1 MNADPGKAPGL
12 LDSLRRL
19 SATLLVVGQ
28 TRLSLA
34 SVEISEERDRLL
46 TLALLTLAGGLA
58 FVLALVAFSALLVAA
73 FWDSRLLVL
82 GGLMAVYLLI
92 GLACAARVRAL
103 RRDAPTLFETT
114 RAELERDAQALRR
127 AD

>member
-1 MNADPGKAPGL
+1 MDADPGRAPGL
-12 LDSLRRL
+12 FDSVRRL
-19 SATLLVVGQ
+19 GATLLVLGQ

-34 SVEISEERDRLL
+34 GLEISEERDRLL
-46 TLALLTLAGGLA
+46 RLALITCVGALA
-58 FVLALVAFSALLVAA
+58 FVLALIAFSALLVIA
-73 FWDSRLLVL
+73 FWDARLQVL
-82 GGLMAVYLLI
+82 GGLLAVYLLI

-103 RRDAPTLFETT
+103 RRDAPALFETT

>member
-1 MNADPGKAPGL
+1 MDADPGKAPGL
-12 LDSLRRL
+12 FESLRRL
-19 SATLLVVGQ
+19 GATLLVLGQ

-46 TLALLTLAGGLA
+46 RLALLTLTGALA
-58 FVLALVAFSALLVAA
+58 FVLALVAFSALLVLA
-73 FWDSRLLVL
+73 FWDSRLQVL
-82 GGLMAVYLLI
+82 GALLAVYLLI
-92 GLACAARVRAL
+92 GLVCAARVRTL
-103 RRDAPTLFETT
+103 RRDAPAMFETT

>member
-19 SATLLVVGQ
+19 GATLLVVGQ

-82 GGLMAVYLLI
+82 GALMAVYLLI
-92 GLACAARVRAL
+92 GLACAARIRAL
-103 RRDAPTLFETT
+103 RRDAPALFEAT

-127 AD
+127 PD

>member
-1 MNADPGKAPGL
+1 MGADPGKAPGL
-12 LDSLRRL
+12 FDSVRRVG
-19 SATLLVVGQ
+19 ATLLVLGQ
-28 TRLSLA
+28 TRLALA

-46 TLALLTLAGGLA
+46 KLALLTLAGGLA
-58 FVLALVAFSALLVAA
+58 FVLALVAFSALLVVA
-73 FWDSRLLVL
+73 FWESRLLVL
-82 GGLMAVYLLI
+82 GALMAVYLLI

-103 RRDAPTLFETT
+103 RRDAPELFETT

>member
-1 MNADPGKAPGL
+1 MGADPGKAPGL
-12 LDSLRRL
+12 FDSVRRVG
-19 SATLLVVGQ
+19 ATLLVLGQ
-28 TRLSLA
+28 TRLALA

-46 TLALLTLAGGLA
+46 KLALLTLAGGLA
-58 FVLALVAFSALLVAA
+58 LVLALVAFSALLVVA

-82 GGLMAVYLLI
+82 GALMAVYLLI
-92 GLACAARVRAL
+92 GLACVARVHAL
-103 RRDAPTLFETT
+103 RRDAPELFETT